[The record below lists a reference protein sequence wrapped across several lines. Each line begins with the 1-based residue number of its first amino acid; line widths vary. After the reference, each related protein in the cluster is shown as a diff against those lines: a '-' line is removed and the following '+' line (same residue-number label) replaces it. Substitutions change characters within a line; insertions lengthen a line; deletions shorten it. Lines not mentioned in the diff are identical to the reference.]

1 MAALLMIL
9 EGVVAKLGEYLV
21 PPIKRQFNY
30 MCCYGNNIKDLQCE
44 VDKLLRTEGGVQL
57 QVDEARGN
65 LERIGPDVENWLREV
80 ENIKNERHNLHADA
94 ANVSEVCIHGGLT
107 GMKSRYQLSK
117 RSKKIVKKAIQLQQE
132 GKFGRVSYPVPL
144 GEMLFFDPPV
154 VLATENTEVAETECP
169 PIESDNRFITRKFV
183 EETIIAT
190 LQDRGVKI
198 VGLCGM
204 GGVGKTTM
212 VRRIGKLVKEKKM
225 FDVIVMAVVT
235 QHPDQKRIQNQ
246 IAEMLNFKLEAEHE
260 SNRGILLRKRI
271 LGIKRILVILDDIWG
286 RLDLNELGIPLELSH
301 INCKILLTSRAR
313 DVCVQMGAGET
324 FELQVLSRE
333 EAWILFSEEAGI
345 SDSDCTNLY
354 AIAKDVA
361 NECKGLPVAIAS
373 VARAL
378 KQKSNRTWENALV
391 QLRNSTPTN
400 ILGVLNDVYRPL
412 ELSYLALE
420 GNDAKDLFLLCSLF
434 REDSNICIENLVRYG
449 IGLDIFKGINNIREG
464 RIRTHALI
472 EVLKDRFLLQ
482 DGHKEGFVK
491 MHDVVRDVAISIAA
505 KDEPRFLIDSGSTGV
520 WSQRSLY
527 QHYTCISLF
536 SNFANIPD
544 EIIFPNVVFLLWE
557 SMNQIGRIYKI
568 EMFGKLNVLDLRCT
582 DIPAVPSSIQKLPNL
597 RALHLCGCGL
607 ENLSIVGEL
616 INLEILCIQS
626 TELKIF
632 PAALGKL
639 ANLRL
644 LDLTDCENLQEIE
657 QGAIGGLL
665 KLEELYVT
673 KNFAAWGAGV
683 FELGKLPNLTTL
695 RILVA
700 NGKITAEN
708 INCSSELKYYDISI
722 SAISERLITCYP
734 SIADIPH
741 EYKRSFD
748 KVMDFYLPTAT
759 YQGEWISSLLKR
771 TEDLR
776 LNGDGSNNIVNA
788 LGLKGFQHL
797 KQLGIQDCKTVEHL
811 VSTMNG
817 NTQSFGVFPIL
828 ETLYLCQV
836 SSMNEICIGQLPE
849 RSFGELRYLHLQE
862 LINLKNFYSGPSP
875 KFRLS
880 NLRSMY
886 IYQCRNL
893 KSLFSNSVAQSLL
906 QLEELDIGD
915 CQKMDKVFFH
925 ENGHDRTS
933 TYNMEFPKLEKLVLR
948 CLHNLSNFSTG
959 IAKILFPRLR
969 VLKMEDLPRFKGFC
983 TANRNFISRTGDDMN
998 SQILFS
1004 EMVDCPR
1011 IKTLSLRRIGGVS
1024 KVFCHQLP
1032 SCFLQ
1037 ELEFLEVDACS
1048 GLKAIFSHSMTQGP
1062 VKLKEL
1068 RIRNC
1073 RELTK
1078 VVENQNEA
1086 QQNANTSPL
1095 SSSNT
1100 TCIFHQLEYLKVD
1113 MCDRLG
1119 TLFTP
1124 SIARDLVKLK
1134 ELRLTNCKELEE
1146 VIEKEENQLQVNKN
1160 SNPFPQ
1166 LSPIMEYLA
1175 KIAKN
1180 AKQMIA
1186 YGKTC
1191 KQGVGEQASQIC
1203 SPVNASN
1210 ETSESR
1216 ETRYASC
1223 ESHICN
1229 HEEEPPKLLLPPDCS
1244 YEEEPPSFDSD
1255 FDSDFEIGIERDEIF
1270 DKEEEAAERRRT
1282 TWWQHLKTKYLRKKK
1297 KLKRGEEKQAAAS

>member
-1 MAALLMIL
+1 MAAFLMIL
-9 EGVVAKLGEYLV
+9 GGILSVVAKLGEYLV

-44 VDKLLRTEGGVQL
+44 VDKLLRTEVGVQL
-57 QVDEARGN
+57 QVDEARRN
-65 LERIGPDVENWLREV
+65 LERIGPVVENWLREV
-80 ENIKNERHNLHADA
+80 ENIKNERHYLHSDA
-94 ANVSEVCIHGGLT
+94 ANVSEVCIHRGLT

-117 RSKKIVKKAIQLQQE
+117 RSKKIIKKAIQLQQE
-132 GKFGRVSYPVPL
+132 GKFERVSYRVPF
-144 GEMLFFDPPV
+144 GEMLFSDPPV
-154 VLATENTEVAETECP
+154 ELDTENTEVAETESP
-169 PIESDNRFITRKFV
+169 PIESDNRFLTRKSV
-183 EETIIAT
+183 EEKIIAT
-190 LQDRGVKI
+190 LQDRDVKI

-235 QHPDQKRIQNQ
+235 QHPDKKRIQNQ
-246 IAEMLNFKLEAEHE
+246 IAELLDFELEAEDE
-260 SNRGILLRKRI
+260 SIRGTLLRKRI
-271 LGIKRILVILDDIWG
+271 LGIKRILVILDDIWKS
-286 RLDLNELGIPLELSH
+286 LDLNELGIPLELSH

-313 DVCVQMGAGET
+313 DVCVKMGAQKT
-324 FELQVLSRE
+324 LELQVLSRE

-345 SDSDCTNLY
+345 SASDCTNLY

-361 NECKGLPVAIAS
+361 NECKGLPVALAS

-378 KQKSNRTWENALV
+378 KQKSHPTWENALV

-400 ILGVLNDVYRPL
+400 ILEVRNDVYRPL
-412 ELSYLALE
+412 VLSYLALE

-449 IGLDIFKGINNIREG
+449 IGLDIFEGINNIREG
-464 RIRTHALI
+464 RNRTRALI
-472 EVLKDRFLLQ
+472 ELLKDRFLLQ

-491 MHDVVRDVAISIAA
+491 MHDVVRDVAISIAT
-505 KDEPRFLIDSGSTGV
+505 KDEPRFLIDNGSTGV

-527 QHYTCISLF
+527 QHCTHISLF

-557 SMNQIGRIYKI
+557 SMNQIGRIYKF
-568 EMFGKLNVLDLRCT
+568 EKFGKLNVLDLRCT

-607 ENLSIVGEL
+607 ENLSIIGEL
-616 INLEILCIQS
+616 INLEILCFQS

-644 LDLTDCENLQEIE
+644 LDLTDCGNLQKIE
-657 QGAIGGLL
+657 QGAIGGLV

-673 KNFAAWGAGV
+673 KKFAKWGEGL

-700 NGKITAEN
+700 GKITAEN
-708 INCSSELKYYDISI
+708 INFSSELKHYDISI
-722 SAISERLITCYP
+722 SAISERLIACYP
-734 SIADIPH
+734 H
-741 EYKRSFD
+741 EFKRSFD
-748 KVMDFYLPTAT
+748 KVMDFYLPTDT
-759 YQGEWISSLLKR
+759 YIGEWISSLLKR
-771 TEDLR
+771 TEALW
-776 LNGDGSNNIVNA
+776 LNGDGSKNIMNA
-788 LGLKGFQHL
+788 LGLEGFQHL

-828 ETLYLCQV
+828 ETLYLCEV

-849 RSFGELRYLHLQE
+849 RSFGELRYLYLE
-862 LINLKNFYSGPSP
+862 LLHELKHFYSRPSP

-886 IYQCRNL
+886 IYQCQNL

-906 QLEELDIGD
+906 QLEELEIVM
-915 CQKMDKVFFH
+915 CPMMDKVFFH
-925 ENGHDRTS
+925 ENGEDRTS

-948 CLHNLSNFSTG
+948 CLHSLTYFSTG

-983 TANRNFISRTGDDMN
+983 TANRNFISMTGDDMV
-998 SQILFS
+998 SQLLFS
-1004 EMVDCPR
+1004 EMVYCPR
-1011 IKTLSLRRIGGVS
+1011 IKTMSLRRIGGVS
-1024 KVFCHQLP
+1024 KIFCHQLP

-1037 ELEFLEVDACS
+1037 ELEFLEVDGCS
-1048 GLKAIFSHSMTQGP
+1048 GL
-1062 VKLKEL
+1062 
-1068 RIRNC
+1068 
-1073 RELTK
+1073 
-1078 VVENQNEA
+1078 
-1086 QQNANTSPL
+1086 NT
-1095 SSSNT
+1095 
-1100 TCIFHQLEYLKVD
+1100 I
-1113 MCDRLG
+1113 
-1119 TLFTP
+1119 FTP

-1166 LSPIMEYLA
+1166 LRYLLLWNLPKLKMFWKTAHDFEIPSLRDVIVDTNSPIMEYLA

-1203 SPVNASN
+1203 GAVN
-1210 ETSESR
+1210 TSGQTSQSQG
-1216 ETRYASC
+1216 TQYASC

-1229 HEEEPPKLLLPPDCS
+1229 HEEEPPKLLLSPDCN
-1244 YEEEPPSFDSD
+1244 YEEEPPSGDSD
-1255 FDSDFEIGIERDEIF
+1255 FDSDFERDEII

-1282 TWWQHLKTKYLRKKK
+1282 TRRETSGSILDVRIIPQ
-1297 KLKRGEEKQAAAS
+1297 